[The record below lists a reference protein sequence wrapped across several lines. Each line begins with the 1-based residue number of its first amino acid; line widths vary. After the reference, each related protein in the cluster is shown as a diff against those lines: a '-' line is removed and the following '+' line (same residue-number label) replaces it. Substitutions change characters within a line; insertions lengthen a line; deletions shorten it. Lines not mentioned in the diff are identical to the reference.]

1 MLSMITGDL
10 SKQDIETLKKY
21 YLDKIEEVQ
30 NELDEIIELKLMIYP
45 STDKRSLTIEF
56 VPTPD
61 TDETMQLIFRRIE
74 LEFKKSI
81 GLLRK
86 TEDK

>member
-1 MLSMITGDL
+1 MITGDL